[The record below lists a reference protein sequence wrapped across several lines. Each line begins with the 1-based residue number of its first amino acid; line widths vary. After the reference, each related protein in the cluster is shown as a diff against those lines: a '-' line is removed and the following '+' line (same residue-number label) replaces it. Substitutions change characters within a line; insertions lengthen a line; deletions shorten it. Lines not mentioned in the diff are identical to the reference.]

1 MTLLGDIQISRCNS
15 QVIWNNWVPSSVN
28 ILAGRLLHKRL
39 PTKVNLEKRGIPLL
53 TTTCSFCNRADENE
67 DHLFRD
73 RVFTNRIL
81 KEILVWWG
89 LDASFVHNNHSI
101 LDWAD
106 ILFLPG
112 EKRKAFNGVIFSFL
126 WLIWSLRN
134 RKIFD
139 NVHRGKEELIFSH
152 LQALSFFWIKQ
163 RSRLPSFGLKWALW
177 CTSPNESHDKKA
189 NKRSSPSDQSQL
201 KINTNEMH
209 QINSNEV
216 LFMDGHE
223 NKND

>member
-53 TTTCSFCNRADENE
+53 TTTCSFCNQADENE

-73 RVFTNRIL
+73 GVFTNRIL

-112 EKRKAFNGVIFSFL
+112 EKRKAFNG
-126 WLIWSLRN
+126 
-134 RKIFD
+134 
-139 NVHRGKEELIFSH
+139 
-152 LQALSFFWIKQ
+152 
-163 RSRLPSFGLKWALW
+163 
-177 CTSPNESHDKKA
+177 NESHDKKA